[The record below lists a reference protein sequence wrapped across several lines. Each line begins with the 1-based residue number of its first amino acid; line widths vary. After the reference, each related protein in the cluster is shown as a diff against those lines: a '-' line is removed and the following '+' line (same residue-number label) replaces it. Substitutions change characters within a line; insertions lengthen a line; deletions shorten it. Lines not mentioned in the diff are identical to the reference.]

1 MTFGFSML
9 ILDIKLYAYL
19 MRESRNV
26 HVSVVNAIE
35 LSNYMSVSVWK
46 DGFTEI
52 GVLLLGLS
60 QEQLPFLLHF

>member
-1 MTFGFSML
+1 
-9 ILDIKLYAYL
+9 

-26 HVSVVNAIE
+26 HVSVVNAIK

-46 DGFTEI
+46 DGFTKI